1 MKKRKYIGVIYLL
14 LIFVSCSIERDE
26 KDQLYRDLIDKV
38 GEAIQYEI
46 KDKDLN
52 AISIAIIKQDAFFWA
67 EGFGFID
74 KEKKIKADKNTIY
87 RVGSVS
93 KLFTD
98 LAIMKK
104 RKVGILI
111 LICLFKIT
119 FQIQSEKH
127 I

>member
-14 LIFVSCSIERDE
+14 LTFVSCSIERDE
-26 KDQLYRDLIDKV
+26 KDQLYKDLIDKV

-74 KEKKIKADKNTIY
+74 KEKNKS
-87 RVGSVS
+87 R
-93 KLFTD
+93 
-98 LAIMKK
+98 
-104 RKVGILI
+104 
-111 LICLFKIT
+111 
-119 FQIQSEKH
+119 QKH
-127 I
+127 NL

>member
-74 KEKKIKADKNTIY
+74 KEKKIKADKITI
-87 RVGSVS
+87 
-93 KLFTD
+93 
-98 LAIMKK
+98 
-104 RKVGILI
+104 
-111 LICLFKIT
+111 
-119 FQIQSEKH
+119 
-127 I
+127 